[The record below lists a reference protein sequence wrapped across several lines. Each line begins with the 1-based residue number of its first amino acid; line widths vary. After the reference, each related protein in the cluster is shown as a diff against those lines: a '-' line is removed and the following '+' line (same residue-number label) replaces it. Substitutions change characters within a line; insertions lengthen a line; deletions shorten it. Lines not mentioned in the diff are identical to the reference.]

1 MRRFSQQEI
10 SRMKQLWV
18 AGFSLSTIAQV
29 FDTDRETVWYRVK
42 SDGKGN
48 LADLAKALLPHLPTK
63 GPPLPSGYSLTW
75 VESRKLR
82 QKREKEGMNNAEINF
97 QRNQ

>member
-1 MRRFSQQEI
+1 MRRFTEDEI
-10 SRMKQLWV
+10 NRMKRLRA

-29 FDTDRETVWYRVK
+29 FDTDRETVWYHVK

-48 LADLAKALLPHLPTK
+48 LADFVKALLPHLPTK
-63 GPPLPSGYSLTW
+63 GPPLPRGYSLTW

-82 QKREKEGMNNAEINF
+82 GKRRGK
-97 QRNQ
+97 Q